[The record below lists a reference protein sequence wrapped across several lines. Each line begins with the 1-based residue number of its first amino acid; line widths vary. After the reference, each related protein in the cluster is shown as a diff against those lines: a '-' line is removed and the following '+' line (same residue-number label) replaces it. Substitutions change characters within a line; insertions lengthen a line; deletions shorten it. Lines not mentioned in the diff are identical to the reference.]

1 MVADHESVVAG
12 FVEQLRDVHELLGL
26 HEGGCAPEFHVS
38 PDRSG
43 RRCVR
48 LTLCQIVVDSEVP
61 DPVVF
66 VERRGAVA
74 IVTLHRPEARN
85 ALDAELAATF
95 PAEIARVDSDPEV
108 RAIVLTGSDPAFC
121 AGFDLRDVGGG
132 RKKGANEH
140 PGYWGALPRTRV
152 PVIGA
157 INGAAVTGGFEIAL
171 ACDFL
176 IASDRARFADTHT
189 KVGMVPGWG
198 LTIRLPRL
206 IGEGRARRMSYTAE
220 FIDAGTALA
229 WGLVTEVVPHE
240 RLLERAVELAQSIAD
255 NHAGAVEAV
264 RRLYDEVRPL
274 GDGDDAYA
282 HENRVAREW
291 ARTRFGGST

>member
-1 MVADHESVVAG
+1 MGDDGIS
-12 FVEQLRDVHELLGL
+12 
-26 HEGGCAPEFHVS
+26 
-38 PDRSG
+38 
-43 RRCVR
+43 
-48 LTLCQIVVDSEVP
+48 
-61 DPVVF
+61 DPVVL

-74 IVTLHRPEARN
+74 VVTLNRPEARN
-85 ALDAELAATF
+85 ALDAELSTAF

-108 RAIVLTGSDPAFC
+108 RAIVLTGRDPAFC

-140 PGYWGALPRTRV
+140 PGYWGPLPRTRV

-176 IASDRARFADTHT
+176 IASERARFADTHT

-206 IGEGRARRMSYTAE
+206 IGEARARRMSYTAE
-220 FIDAGTALA
+220 FVDAGTALA

-240 RLLERAVELAQSIAD
+240 RLLDRTVEIAQTIAA

-264 RRLYDEVRPL
+264 RRLYDDVRPL

-282 HENRVAREW
+282 YENRVARDW
-291 ARTRFGGST
+291 ARARFGSQS

>member
-1 MVADHESVVAG
+1 VGGNDVAGSVVL
-12 FVEQLRDVHELLGL
+12 E
-26 HEGGCAPEFHVS
+26 
-38 PDRSG
+38 
-43 RRCVR
+43 
-48 LTLCQIVVDSEVP
+48 
-61 DPVVF
+61 
-66 VERRGAVA
+66 ERRGPVA

-85 ALDAELAATF
+85 ALNADLAGAFPEAVRRADA
-95 PAEIARVDSDPEV
+95 DPDV

-121 AGFDLRDVGGG
+121 AGFDLRDVGSG

-152 PVIGA
+152 PVVGA

-171 ACDFL
+171 SCDFL

-206 IGEGRARRMSYTAE
+206 IGEGRARRMSLTAE
-220 FIDAGTALA
+220 FIDAAKALE
-229 WGLVTEVVPHE
+229 WGLVTEVVSHDQ
-240 RLLERAVELAQSIAD
+240 LLTRAIELAESIAA
-255 NHAGAVEAV
+255 NHTGAVEAV
-264 RRLYDEVRPL
+264 RRLYDDVRPL

-282 HENRVAREW
+282 FENRVARDW
-291 ARTRFGGST
+291 ARRRAEGSI